1 MLAKKHNAAIVCPT
15 PNIREGGRSEKILES
30 EGHKIIMRGKQYLVS
45 EYKKNLISL
54 PASKNLE
61 NILYI

>member
-1 MLAKKHNAAIVCPT
+1 MPDPKYP
-15 PNIREGGRSEKILES
+15 GGVGLSEKILES

-45 EYKKNLISL
+45 EYEKNLISL
-54 PASKNLE
+54 SASKNLE